1 MVVFGFK
8 ISLNLSDQFL
18 GLILV
23 LIFYSGCCICD
34 LDKEIAIR
42 FRSYWM
48 SPEQGK
54 KAEQDQEFIQRVL
67 DQDTLL
73 SQRLQSK
80 QRVHFR
86 YG

>member
-1 MVVFGFK
+1 MVFGLK
-8 ISLNLSDQFL
+8 KSLNFSTQFL
-18 GLILV
+18 GLFLV

-42 FRSYWM
+42 LRSYWM
-48 SPEQGK
+48 SAEQGK

-80 QRVHFR
+80 QIVHFR

>member
-8 ISLNLSDQFL
+8 ISLNLSYQFL
-18 GLILV
+18 GLILI
-23 LIFYSGCCICD
+23 LIFYSSCCICD

-54 KAEQDQEFIQRVL
+54 KA
-67 DQDTLL
+67 
-73 SQRLQSK
+73 
-80 QRVHFR
+80 
-86 YG
+86 